1 MSVYHCGTYRPR
13 IEDVGAGADENR
25 ISEMAMLMDGHLTK
39 PATMSG
45 TAPISALAAPA
56 KRARAFDPITES
68 GTDYDSSKR
77 VRLAE

>member
-13 IEDVGAGADENR
+13 IEDVGVGTDENR

-39 PATMSG
+39 PTTASG
-45 TAPISALAAPA
+45 TASISALAAPT
-56 KRARAFDPITES
+56 KRARALDPITES